1 MTSILI
7 FLGCHD
13 DASQTVQ
20 KRSARSAHPEAAQLC
35 SSTFLDFLR
44 GFGCFAPPLFS
55 SEAYPEHCCCFFVS
69 SSCGH
74 SQCLADIV
82 SSVMPDPSLA
92 RRSTRSRT
100 AMRSLLCKV
109 ASSPS
114 SMTRRSN
121 LVWSWQRKHAD
132 RKERMVG
139 MSGGEI
145 FHEMMLR
152 LGVKQVCKCS
162 TARLFKLPPSA
173 HILD

>member
-1 MTSILI
+1 
-7 FLGCHD
+7 
-13 DASQTVQ
+13 
-20 KRSARSAHPEAAQLC
+20 
-35 SSTFLDFLR
+35 
-44 GFGCFAPPLFS
+44 
-55 SEAYPEHCCCFFVS
+55 
-69 SSCGH
+69 
-74 SQCLADIV
+74 
-82 SSVMPDPSLA
+82 
-92 RRSTRSRT
+92 
-100 AMRSLLCKV
+100 MRSLLCKV

-152 LGVKQVCKCS
+152 LGVKQVCKCP